1 MAPKDPHFTQPES
14 EPEPEDDDDDDDDD
28 DDESEYEYEE
38 EEETEEEEEDKPV
51 TAHMEALIQRVK
63 SERVPLRV
71 HDVIIKGNTKTK
83 DSVIEFQIQALK
95 TVTSVQE
102 LLQAAQI
109 ARARLRKLDIFDSV
123 SVTLDA
129 GPPGRKEI
137 KLNPITRCHAHNRKI
152 LLRARDEALR
162 VPCINRPT
170 AISI

>member
-14 EPEPEDDDDDDDDD
+14 ESEPEDEEEED

-83 DSVIEFQIQALK
+83 DSVIDFQIQALK

-129 GPPGRKEI
+129 GPPGLPGTSNVIVEVVECK
-137 KLNPITRCHAHNRKI
+137 NPVTGDIGIFTKP
-152 LLRARDEALR
+152 E
-162 VPCINRPT
+162 VVY
-170 AISI
+170 